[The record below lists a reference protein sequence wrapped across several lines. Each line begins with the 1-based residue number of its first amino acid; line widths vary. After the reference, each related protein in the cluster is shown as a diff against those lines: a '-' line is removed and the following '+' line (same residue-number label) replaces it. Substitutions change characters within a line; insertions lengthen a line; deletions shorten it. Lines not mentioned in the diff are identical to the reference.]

1 MRTFISYTREKD
13 RFEAVSQFRER
24 LEVELHFLDPEAV
37 IFQDQKFLQGGDH
50 FPDVLVEECGKA
62 DVLMIYLTPSWLQ
75 REWCRRE
82 FEIFTNNMTDA
93 VRLKRVLPMLTVE
106 TPQVSRDSSDPIA
119 RHLANIQHFDI
130 RELRHLRYDDPVKLR
145 YIADV
150 AKRLYQL
157 AQT

>member
-1 MRTFISYTREKD
+1 
-13 RFEAVSQFRER
+13 
-24 LEVELHFLDPEAV
+24 LEVELHFHDPEAV
-37 IFQDQKFLQGGDH
+37 IFQDREFIQAGDH
-50 FPDVLVEECGKA
+50 FPDILAEECRKA

-93 VRLKRVLPMLTVE
+93 ARLNRVLPMLTVE
-106 TPQVSRDSSDPIA
+106 TPQVSREADDPIA
-119 RHLANIQHFDI
+119 RHLADIQHIDI
-130 RELRHLRYDDPVKLR
+130 RELRHLRYDDPAKLK
-145 YIADV
+145 YVADV